1 MTGELNTVVKKEKP
15 QKPPEPELYPF
26 QEQFKRDLRVKIR
39 GGNTKIACVAPT
51 GSGKTILMGSIIE
64 GAIEKN
70 KKILLIVHLDVLVG
84 QSYEKIAQFVSPDK
98 IGFIKAGWE
107 ENPNAPVQIASIQT
121 LQRRDWWREQLNPDL
136 IFFDE
141 AHETSFHQLG
151 KEIIHSIFPHAFIL
165 GFTATP
171 WRLSKHESFSDH
183 FQDLVQAPPPG
194 KLQEQG
200 FLCPLEYYSVGNLD
214 LSEVSSNGD
223 FVKKDLEIAVDRPEV
238 IRNAV
243 DNWERICPNRK
254 TIAFCVTIKHA
265 KSVAQEFQ
273 NRGYNVEVVSS
284 ETPKEERDRLYS
296 SLENGELQVLAS
308 VDVVSIGFDR
318 KPIEV
323 GLLLRPTKSL
333 GKHHQQIGRIMR
345 VAPGKEK
352 AIVLDQAG
360 NCLRFGRFGFPE
372 GIEEYSFETP
382 QEKKNGLPPYK
393 KCPRCGRL
401 NLLANKVCDSCEYE
415 FPGKPKETFKGEL
428 GKVDP
433 KAPDNDS
440 KEKRKRFFQGK
451 LRQAYQQGYAPGWA
465 FFKFQDRY
473 GVKPSPA
480 WKKLSI
486 FEEFNKDNALLY
498 LGYLNR
504 IAQVKSKDKDWIQR
518 EFKAQF
524 GKGQDVEAFLDSK
537 L

>member
-1 MTGELNTVVKKEKP
+1 MTGELNTVVKEKP
-15 QKPPEPELYPF
+15 QKPPELYPF
-26 QEQFKRDLRVKIR
+26 QEKFKRDLRVKIR
-39 GGNTKIACVAPT
+39 EGNSRIACVAPT

-64 GAIEKN
+64 GATEKG
-70 KKILLIVHLDVLVG
+70 KRVLLIVHLDVLVG
-84 QSYEKIAQFVSPDK
+84 QSYEKIAQFISPDK

-107 ENPNAPVQIASIQT
+107 ENPSAPVQIASIQT
-121 LQRRDWWREQLNPDL
+121 LQRRDWWREQLIPDL

-141 AHETSFHQLG
+141 AHETAFHQLG
-151 KEIIHSIFPHAFIL
+151 KEITHSIFPHSFVF

-223 FVKKDLEIAVDRPEV
+223 FIQKDLEIAVDKPEV
-238 IRNAV
+238 VKNAV
-243 DNWERICPNRK
+243 DNWERICPEKR
-254 TIAFCVTIKHA
+254 TIAFCVTINHA

-273 NRGYNVEVVSS
+273 SRGYRADVVSS

-393 KCPRCGRL
+393 KCPKCGRL
-401 NLLANKVCDSCEYE
+401 NLLANKSCDSCQYE

-433 KAPDNDS
+433 KTPDKDS

-524 GKGQDVEAFLDSK
+524 GKGQEVDNFLDSK